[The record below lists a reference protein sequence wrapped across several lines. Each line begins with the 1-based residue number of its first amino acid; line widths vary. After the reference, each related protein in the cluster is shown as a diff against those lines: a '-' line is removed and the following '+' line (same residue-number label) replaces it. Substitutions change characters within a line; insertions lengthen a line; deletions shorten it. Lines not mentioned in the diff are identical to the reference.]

1 MGLFAAYAVSGP
13 GPSIAE
19 DDADFDADDYRHYG
33 AALFQEKEYS
43 EALTVIHK
51 SLQLDEK
58 NPVSHELLAEV
69 EAQLG
74 KFADAE
80 GERKR
85 AAELQQSK

>member
-1 MGLFAAYAVSGP
+1 
-13 GPSIAE
+13 
-19 DDADFDADDYRHYG
+19 
-33 AALFQEKEYS
+33 
-43 EALTVIHK
+43 VIHK

-74 KFADAE
+74 KSADAE